1 MHLYIE
7 RFVLLIVCS
16 TFFVSVSAAQAA
28 DVIDYSG
35 EYAMQG
41 KGFGVQ
47 DSAYTG
53 TCSVQRADHGYR
65 VSCFNRDTRHT
76 YVGKG
81 LAHGDTLA
89 VLIGDMLQGDHDAI
103 YAGEYLVLYQRR
115 PDGNLTGTWVHAKSQ
130 FAGTE
135 TLTRK
140 K

>member
-1 MHLYIE
+1 
-7 RFVLLIVCS
+7 
-16 TFFVSVSAAQAA
+16 
-28 DVIDYSG
+28 
-35 EYAMQG
+35 MQG
-41 KGFGVQ
+41 KGFGAQ

-53 TCSVQRADHGYR
+53 TCSVQRATHGYR

-115 PDGNLTGTWVHAKSQ
+115 PDGNLTGTWVHAKTQ

-135 TLTRK
+135 TLIRK

>member
-1 MHLYIE
+1 MYLYIE
-7 RFVLLIVCS
+7 RFVLLIACS
-16 TFFVSVSAAQAA
+16 AFFVSVSATQAA

-41 KGFGVQ
+41 KGFGAL

-81 LAHGDTLA
+81 LAHGNTLA
-89 VLIGDMLQGDHDAI
+89 VLIGDMLQGDHDVI
-103 YAGEYLVLYQRR
+103 FAGEYLVLYQRR
-115 PDGNLTGTWVHAKSQ
+115 PDGNLTGTWVHAKTQ
-130 FAGTE
+130 FAGAE
-135 TLTRK
+135 TLIRK

>member
-1 MHLYIE
+1 MYLYIE

-16 TFFVSVSAAQAA
+16 TFMLSVPETQATDTA
-28 DVIDYSG
+28 DYSG

-41 KGFGVQ
+41 KGFGAR

-53 TCSVQRADHGYR
+53 TCSLQRENPGYR

-89 VLIGDMLQGDHDAI
+89 VLIGDMLRGDHDAI

-115 PDGNLTGTWVHAKSQ
+115 PDGNLAGTWVHAKSQ

>member
-1 MHLYIE
+1 MLNIG
-7 RFVLLIVCS
+7 RFALLAVCS
-16 TFFVSVSAAQAA
+16 MLLLGTPQTQAT
-28 DVIDYSG
+28 DTVDYSG
-35 EYAMQG
+35 EYVMRG
-41 KGFGVQ
+41 KGFGAR

-53 TCSVQRADHGYR
+53 SCSLRRETPGYR

-89 VLIGDMLQGDHDAI
+89 VFIGDMLQGDHDAI
-103 YAGEYLVLYQRR
+103 YAGEYLVLYRHQ
-115 PDGNLTGTWVHAKSQ
+115 PDGDLVGTWVHAKTE